1 MKSSTEN
8 SYGARIGNAES
19 LVTALQGFNNYQS
32 PKPELSIEGFR
43 SLIDNIKNQNTQI
56 AVSKQNYS
64 LAVEARVKIFEKDQ
78 YSVSR
83 ILSPINATVKVSFG
97 KEAKEA
103 TDVAGII
110 SKIRGSNMR
119 TIKNTD
125 GNFVSQ
131 SHQSFNSKVQFLAD
145 LIANLSNFGANYAP
159 SKSELALES
168 LGVLYQNAV
177 IANNVVMEMYSQ
189 FIQKNDIRVNAY
201 DVMSK
206 TATMI
211 KENVKAQYGF
221 NSSEYN
227 LVKKLK
233 I

>member
-19 LVTALQGFNNYQS
+19 LVTALQGFKNYQS

-97 KEAKEA
+97 KEAKESN
-103 TDVAGII
+103 DVAGII
-110 SKIRGSNMR
+110 SKIRGANARNM
-119 TIKNTD
+119 KNTE
-125 GNFVSQ
+125 GTFVSQ
-131 SHQSFNSKVQFLAD
+131 SHRSYNSKVQFFSD
-145 LIANLSNFGANYAP
+145 LIANLSNFGGNYAP

-168 LGVLYQNAV
+168 LTVLYQNAV
-177 IANNVVMEMYSQ
+177 VANNAVMEMYSQ
-189 FIQKNDIRVNAY
+189 FVQKNDIRLNAY
-201 DVMSK
+201 ENLSK
-206 TATMI
+206 IALRI

>member
-32 PKPELSIEGFR
+32 SKPELSIEGFR
-43 SLIDNIKNQNTQI
+43 SLINNIKTQNTQI

-103 TDVAGII
+103 TNVAGII
-110 SKIRGSNMR
+110 AKIRGSNSR
-119 TIKNTD
+119 TIKSTE

-131 SHQSFNSKVQFLAD
+131 SHQSYNSKIQFFAD
-145 LIANLSNFGANYAP
+145 LIANLSTFENNYTP
-159 SKSELALES
+159 SRNELAIANLNR
-168 LGVLYQNAV
+168 LYENAVNTNNAV
-177 IANNVVMEMYSQ
+177 IDAYSQ
-189 FIQKNDIRVNAY
+189 FIRNNDIRVEAY
-201 DVMSK
+201 DFISK

-211 KENVKAQYGF
+211 KENVKAQYGY